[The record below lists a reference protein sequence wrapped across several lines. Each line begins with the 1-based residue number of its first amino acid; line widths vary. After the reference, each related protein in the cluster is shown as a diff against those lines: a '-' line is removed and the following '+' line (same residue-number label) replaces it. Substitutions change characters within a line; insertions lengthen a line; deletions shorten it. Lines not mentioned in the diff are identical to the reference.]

1 MAISI
6 NSIRRVSNERP
17 PIVVVY
23 GGPGIGKT
31 TFAACAPDVVFIRVE
46 DGLGNLTANTF
57 EIAKT
62 FQDVVEQLEAIR
74 DQEHGYKWLALDSL
88 SALEPLIW
96 DSVCRAEGKQSIED
110 FGFGKGYVQ
119 AGNVWRYFFD
129 LLGQIVAKGIG
140 CILIAHSEVVRF
152 ESPEIQAYDR
162 AQIKLHKRAF
172 GLVYERADVIGYAA
186 PQVNVITEKN
196 GEQSRGRGINTG
208 ERLIHV
214 VEKPAY
220 VAKNRY
226 TLPASLPLAWPAF
239 YGALLAAVTPAPAPT
254 TQTTN

>member
-31 TFAACAPDVVFIRVE
+31 TFAACAPDVVFVRVE
-46 DGLGNLTANTF
+46 DGLGNLTANAF

-62 FQDVVEQLEAIR
+62 FGEVIEQLEAIR
-74 DQEHGYKWLALDSL
+74 DQQHGYRWLALDSL

-96 DSVCRAEGKQSIED
+96 DAVCVADGKKSIED

-119 AGNVWRYFFD
+119 AGNEWRKFFD

-152 ESPEIQAYDR
+152 ESPEVPAYDR

-208 ERLIHV
+208 ERLLHLT
-214 VEKPAY
+214 EKPAF
-220 VAKNRY
+220 VAKNRFSF
-226 TLPASLPLAWPAF
+226 PSFLPLAWPAF
-239 YGALLAAVTPAPAPT
+239 YAALQAAVAPPAPAPT
-254 TQTTN
+254 TQPN

>member
-46 DGLGNLTANTF
+46 DGLGSLTANAF
-57 EIAKT
+57 EIAKN

-74 DQEHGYKWLALDSL
+74 DQEHGFKWLALDSL

-96 DSVCRAEGKQSIED
+96 DAVCRAENKQSIED

-119 AGNVWRYFFD
+119 ASNEWRKFFD

-152 ESPEIQAYDR
+152 ESPEIPAYDR

-186 PQVNVITEKN
+186 PQVNVITEKH
-196 GEQSRGRGINTG
+196 GEKARGRGFETG
-208 ERLIHV
+208 KRLIHL

-226 TLPASLPLAWPAF
+226 TLPESLPLAWPEF
-239 YGALLAAVTPAPAPT
+239 YQSLLAAVAPAPAPT
-254 TQTTN
+254 TQPTN

>member
-31 TFAACAPDVVFIRVE
+31 TFAACAPDVVFIRIE
-46 DGLGNLTANTF
+46 DGLGSLTANTF

-74 DQEHGYKWLALDSL
+74 DQEHGFKWLALDSL

-96 DSVCRAEGKQSIED
+96 DSVCRDEGKQSIED

-172 GLVYERADVIGYAA
+172 GLVYERADVIGYCA

-208 ERLIHV
+208 ERLIHL

-226 TLPASLPLAWPAF
+226 TLPPSLPLAWPEF
-239 YGALLAAVTPAPAPT
+239 YGALLAVVAPAPAPT